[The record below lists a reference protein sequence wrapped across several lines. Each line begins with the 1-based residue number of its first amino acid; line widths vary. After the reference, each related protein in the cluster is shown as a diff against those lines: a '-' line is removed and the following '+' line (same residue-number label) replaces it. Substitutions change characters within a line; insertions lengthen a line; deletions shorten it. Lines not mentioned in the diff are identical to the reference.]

1 MACNGN
7 CGNCKSPCSA
17 INFMA
22 KLTANEE
29 NKECEKNMSEDF
41 VKVAGCGAP
50 TEPDHIRANAAIL
63 ALRKENKELKRQLS
77 EAGASTPL
85 CFGLKTTTCVA
96 AVSAIIALVM
106 AFLAF
111 CNANRALVENEKTE
125 NRLEKIAG
133 YHRNEITE

>member
-1 MACNGN
+1 MTCNGN

-29 NKECEKNMSEDF
+29 NKECESIMSEEL

-106 AFLAF
+106 AFLAY
-111 CNANRALVENEKTE
+111 CNANRAICENEKTE
-125 NRLEKIAG
+125 NRIEKIFNH
-133 YHRNEITE
+133 YHSDAE

>member
-1 MACNGN
+1 
-7 CGNCKSPCSA
+7 
-17 INFMA
+17 
-22 KLTANEE
+22 
-29 NKECEKNMSEDF
+29 MSEEI

-96 AVSAIIALVM
+96 VIASIIALVM
-106 AFLAF
+106 AFLAY
-111 CNANRALVENEKTE
+111 CNANRAICENEKTE
-125 NRLEKIAG
+125 NRIEKISNY
-133 YHRNEITE
+133 YHANAE